1 MKLKDFSIKLFK
13 LSNHL
18 ADKTNYDKC
27 AMSWNSE
34 MHKVNFHTVSEMV
47 EGPSNDYSKFPLKTK
62 RKRVLSR
69 VLKVNRMS
77 RRKMRRFGNAR
88 KQRKVNQLIEE
99 SQNDD
104 NTTNSENSESNN
116 LYNEINWEENLD
128 CDASALVD
136 EFAPRVQHSLPTS
149 SKSVEE
155 EPDNSEQTALASA
168 SDNTFLEG
176 DVLFLKDFHTSEWK
190 SVSIL
195 EVDCEDNE
203 VLVHYEDK
211 SKCDEWVSMNSQ
223 RLSRTKPSFSSKED
237 KIDQENDVPEI
248 LPIEQTEEEP
258 ETESYHVDEEK
269 KYRQRN
275 WKKHRSELSY
285 AGMKSYGASKFVIG
299 EKVLAKWSD
308 HRMQKFPAVIKTVVG
323 DGRYDVLFYDGFEK
337 TISEDHLYKTTEEEV
352 AKYQK
357 TNPSEADIFVDMDAN
372 SKEARRQRKRK
383 TFDDYVFA
391 RDVKMTRKKGFKAV
405 EGITIKNKLSY
416 FNKGSDNKEM
426 GDLTKPS
433 VHSGRKIRRRR
444 KALFSTRRSD
454 SYKLKLFHT
463 SERPKSESFVSPV
476 SNLSSPQH
484 SPVVKN
490 DVKDVDPSESTE
502 QADDDRWSADL
513 PPDSAPLAITK
524 EDGSIMRSI
533 LVPDKYL
540 PEGWSKHA
548 VLKAENDWDI
558 FLVSPDGYKLTH
570 HEELKRYFMDVAE
583 EETPSSLDFL
593 AKFSLL
599 PDLSVQ
605 QKNLPLAGTPKVW
618 FRRRNSRGKR
628 GGRAK
633 SNSVPIRSVGR
644 VRTLLPKYRNESS
657 ASVIPGSDGEVWK
670 CLKEGCNKK
679 FRKEN
684 LLQMHIKHYHSE
696 LSSLVRSAPN
706 MVDLACARSQSA
718 NSDSLKIPQQ
728 TIKRILPRSFSGSPS
743 SSVTDT
749 NSIDPADQPSAS
761 LQNSRNKERV
771 DIPSL
776 KRQNTVEERRT
787 TIKTILPIRQP
798 DTPAKMNIDSDENES
813 DGDCFEQK
821 KNGSRIFK
829 PSRFRRG
836 GRGDDDSFEQVM
848 SPTFRFTKKKLSS
861 VDKLQITTDSNDSYT
876 EEEKISPNTEVND
889 DGIVIE
895 RLRSEEIINCTCGFR
910 EEDGLMIQCDICMCW
925 QHGLCSGIETE
936 SDVPE
941 RYICNICRNPYRVR
955 SSKKYSYAQHYLTQG
970 KLPSFSYRARNEE
983 TIKERESMLK
993 RCFEISSSIHE
1004 IKNVER
1010 SLSAK
1015 LNIAEQSDHP
1025 KLYLWAKNWDEA
1037 HIKSEFKRENFANNG
1052 DNYATGIKHSG
1063 PQPEAPIDLEE
1074 CRIRLLENVENTF
1087 SQLENR
1093 LTSIQAQIAA
1103 LESQDPVC
1111 NSVSDKVMK
1120 QTIQMLIRD
1129 VETIQ
1134 KLAAI
1139 S

>member
-1 MKLKDFSIKLFK
+1 MQ
-13 LSNHL
+13 
-18 ADKTNYDKC
+18 
-27 AMSWNSE
+27 E
-34 MHKVNFHTVSEMV
+34 GEMV
-47 EGPSNDYSKFPLKTK
+47 EGPSNDYSKFPLKAK

-77 RRKMRRFGNAR
+77 RRKIRRFGNAR

-99 SQNDD
+99 SQNDE

-128 CDASALVD
+128 CDAGALVD
-136 EFAPRVQHSLPTS
+136 EFAPRVQHSNPST

-155 EPDNSEQTALASA
+155 EPGPSNSEQTAQASV
-168 SDNTFLEG
+168 SDNTFVEG
-176 DVLFLKDFHTSEWK
+176 DMLFVKDFHTSEWK
-190 SVSIL
+190 SVSIV

-203 VLVHYEDK
+203 ILVHYEDK

-223 RLSRTKPSFSSKED
+223 RISRTEPSFSSYEDATDKE
-237 KIDQENDVPEI
+237 INDVPEVF
-248 LPIEQTEEEP
+248 PIKKSEEELK
-258 ETESYHVDEEK
+258 TESYHAEDDK
-269 KYRQRN
+269 NYRQRN
-275 WKKHRSELSY
+275 WKKQRTDSAY
-285 AGMKSYGASKFVIG
+285 ASVKSYGTTKFVIG

-308 HRMQKFPAVIKTVVG
+308 HRMQKFPAVIKTVIG

-391 RDVKMTRKKGFKAV
+391 RDIKITRKKGFKPV
-405 EGITIKNKLSY
+405 EGVTIKNKLSY
-416 FNKGSDNKEM
+416 FNKSSDSKEI
-426 GDLTKPS
+426 GELTKPPAQS
-433 VHSGRKIRRRR
+433 LHSGRKIKRRR

-454 SYKLKLFHT
+454 SYKLKLYHT
-463 SERPKSESFVSPV
+463 SERAKSDSFA
-476 SNLSSPQH
+476 SNLSSPQQ
-484 SPVVKN
+484 SSVKN
-490 DVKDVDPSESTE
+490 DVDAVDSSESLE
-502 QADDDRWSADL
+502 KADDRWIVDL
-513 PPDSAPLAITK
+513 PADSAPLTVNK
-524 EDGSIMRSI
+524 EDGSIMRST
-533 LVPDKYL
+533 LVPDKNL
-540 PEGWSKHA
+540 PKGWSKHA
-548 VLKAENDWDI
+548 VLKAENNWEI

-570 HEELKRYFMDVAE
+570 HEELKRYFAEVVE
-583 EETPSSLDFL
+583 EETPPFLDFL
-593 AKFSLL
+593 ANFSLL

-605 QKNLPLAGTPKVW
+605 QQNLPLAGPPKIW
-618 FRRRNSRGKR
+618 FRRRNSRGKK
-628 GGRAK
+628 GGRGKYNTAPMK
-633 SNSVPIRSVGR
+633 SVGR
-644 VRTLLPKYRNESS
+644 VRTLLPKYRHESS
-657 ASVIPGSDGEVWK
+657 PSLTPGPDGEVWK

-706 MVDLACARSQSA
+706 MVDLACARSESA
-718 NSDSLKIPQQ
+718 NSDSLKVPQQ
-728 TIKRILPRSFSGSPS
+728 TIKRMFPRTFSGSPS
-743 SSVTDT
+743 NSNTET
-749 NSIDPADQPSAS
+749 NSIDTTDQPSPS
-761 LQNSRNKERV
+761 LPNSRNKERV

-776 KRQNTVEERRT
+776 KRQNAIEERRT

-798 DTPAKMNIDSDENES
+798 DTPAKMNVDSDDNES
-813 DGDCFEQK
+813 DEDCFEQK

-836 GRGDDDSFEQVM
+836 KISGVRGDEDSFEQVM

-876 EEEKISPNTEVND
+876 EEEKISPSTEVND

-970 KLPSFSYRARNEE
+970 KLPSFSYRARNDEA
-983 TIKERESMLK
+983 IKERESMLK

-1037 HIKSEFKRENFANNG
+1037 HIKNEFKRENFANNG
-1052 DNYATGIKHSG
+1052 DNYNTGVKHSG

-1074 CRIRLLENVENTF
+1074 CRIRLLDNVENTF